1 MQRNAVLI
9 GLMAMA
15 ATVSAAAQQEGLPF
29 GDLVSMANEQ
39 MRAECERLLQPPPA
53 ASELA
58 KRDAA
63 MGATVFCDCMP
74 PALAALERDRG
85 PQTRISGEDFSTL
98 VMREFDICGA
108 RAVRD
113 VSRRDCAK
121 FTPLGAPPTY
131 CACFTAAIDGLTD
144 EQIVSDSI
152 AARENLEQRADARRS
167 GTPEPPLELGVVA
180 RIDRE
185 CLLPARVQ

>member
-1 MQRNAVLI
+1 MQRNPVLI
-9 GLMAMA
+9 GLVAIA
-15 ATVSAAAQQEGLPF
+15 ATVSTAAQQEGLPV
-29 GDLVSMANEQ
+29 GELVAMANQQ
-39 MRAECERLLQPPPA
+39 MEAECERLQQPRPS

-74 PALAALERDRG
+74 PALAALERDRSS
-85 PQTRISGEDFSTL
+85 QARISGDDFSAL
-98 VMREFDICGA
+98 LLREFDICGA
-108 RAVRD
+108 RAVRE

-131 CACFTAAIDGLTD
+131 CSCFAAAIDGLTD

-167 GTPEPPLELGVVA
+167 GTPEPPLQLGIIA

-185 CLLPARVQ
+185 CLLPPRSQ